1 MYQEIVMAK
10 VTVYQFTN
18 YDMASDNVIKSRRW
32 GTRGAIEFIKANIL
46 EDTAVEVDG
55 AMLGRQV
62 PGLSEIGFNP
72 HAVKGFPKQVTS

>member
-1 MYQEIVMAK
+1 MAK

-18 YDMASDNVIKSRRW
+18 YDIASDHVIKSRRW
-32 GTRGAIEFIKANIL
+32 GTREAIAFIKANAL

-72 HAVKGFPKQVTS
+72 HAVKGFPTQVTS